1 MFFLQS
7 SCPIMEFISWLLNNL
22 VEKKEMGATSVQ
34 WRFKIGPLE
43 RTDLWNLGYPK
54 DLNMENE
61 KAAI

>member
-1 MFFLQS
+1 MV
-7 SCPIMEFISWLLNNL
+7 INNL
-22 VEKKEMGATSVQ
+22 VEKKEMDATSVQ
-34 WRFKIGPLE
+34 RRFKIGPLE